1 MEEDPEVFGMH
12 PNANIAFEMNQVK
25 DFIYT
30 VLLMQPRQTSGKVV
44 KTPEQIVDEM
54 ANDMLKRM
62 PEPLDVDRAHDKTFE
77 ITEQGL
83 NSLGVFVSQEI

>member
-1 MEEDPEVFGMH
+1 MH

-25 DFIYT
+25 DFIDT
-30 VLLMQPRQTSGKVV
+30 VLLMQPRMSAGKAARS
-44 KTPEQIVDEM
+44 PEQIVDEM

-77 ITEQGL
+77 ITE
-83 NSLGVFVSQEI
+83 